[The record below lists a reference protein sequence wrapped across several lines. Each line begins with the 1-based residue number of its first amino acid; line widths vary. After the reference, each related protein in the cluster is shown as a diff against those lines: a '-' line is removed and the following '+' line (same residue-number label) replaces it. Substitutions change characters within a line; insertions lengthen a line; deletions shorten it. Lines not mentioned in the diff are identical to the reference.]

1 VFSLERSSPLR
12 YVVLVVEKVLNHLLS
27 WRGQLGLEKVLNH
40 LLSEMRLLLTK
51 VENIALTI
59 IITIR
64 LIIYPL
70 CLLSLVRLGGYI
82 VNLCD
87 FYFCKLIGKLTAFLQ
102 LQTACAIYQCPVPLP
117 PRGVLLPA

>member
-1 VFSLERSSPLR
+1 
-12 YVVLVVEKVLNHLLS
+12 
-27 WRGQLGLEKVLNH
+27 
-40 LLSEMRLLLTK
+40 MRLLPTK

-59 IITIR
+59 ITTIR

-87 FYFCKLIGKLTAFLQ
+87 YYFYKLIGKLTRFFAASGVQLAHSTSGQFHYRRVAFSSQ
-102 LQTACAIYQCPVPLP
+102 LKSKIGQYS
-117 PRGVLLPA
+117 R